1 MNVRVLR
8 PADLTA
14 DQIAAWSRM
23 QSEDPALDSPFFRPE
38 FTQCVATVRDDVEI
52 AVLEEAGRPVGFFPY
67 QRERGDIGRP
77 VGGYMAD
84 FQGVILTAGR
94 ECSPPDLV
102 RGCGLRAWHFDHLI
116 LQAGFQPYQWLTA
129 ASPYMD
135 VSRGFDAYQANR
147 NQDSNQI
154 KQMLRKT
161 RKVQREI
168 GPVRYE
174 PHCTAGGVLDTLIAW
189 KMEQYRRIKVINYLQ
204 PEWTREL
211 LNKLLLLRDS
221 DFRGVLSAL
230 YVGERL
236 AAARFG
242 IQSGGV
248 LHVLILAYD
257 VSLATYSPGSML
269 LVETA
274 RSAQSVGIRRIDLGR
289 GRSATNSNSCRAP
302 HSLPRGRSTCGR

>member
-1 MNVRVLR
+1 
-8 PADLTA
+8 
-14 DQIAAWSRM
+14 M

-77 VGGYMAD
+77 VGGYMAE
-84 FQGVILTAGR
+84 FQGVILSAGR
-94 ECSPPDLV
+94 ECSPRDLV
-102 RGCGLRAWHFDHLI
+102 RGCGLRAWHFDHLT

-135 VSRGFDAYQANR
+135 VSRGFDAYQASR

-154 KQMLRKT
+154 RQMLRKT

-189 KMEQYRRIKVINYLQ
+189 KMEQ
-204 PEWTREL
+204 
-211 LNKLLLLRDS
+211 
-221 DFRGVLSAL
+221 
-230 YVGERL
+230 
-236 AAARFG
+236 
-242 IQSGGV
+242 
-248 LHVLILAYD
+248 H
-257 VSLATYSPGSML
+257 PGSK
-269 LVETA
+269 
-274 RSAQSVGIRRIDLGR
+274 
-289 GRSATNSNSCRAP
+289 
-302 HSLPRGRSTCGR
+302 